1 MLMIRK
7 FKCKNCNHVYEA
19 DELNPNCVY
28 CGSDNVTPYKPT
40 SPAVKVLLVSVL
52 GIGLGFG
59 CAKVVSM
66 VVNKSDM
73 VSEPKNN
80 DDMSSI
86 SLSPGGG
93 ANLPVKSSETEDS
106 NIGNG
111 EALMEISSGKP
122 EITSVSDPVWANG
135 SYKFDVKATTKDG
148 DDLVFNL
155 YATGVVDPVAYSS
168 NGGFRN
174 IPPAEDGTGIYT
186 LEVKNSRTGEYTSCP
201 VSGFVQQVEKKVM
214 AKKLSVEDLQKMFNS
229 GSIPSNVKS
238 SFAFGYKIVCSGL
251 AEDET
256 APDRYEEIFNR
267 LIASWSSVVVTGVK
281 YNDRDQITSINIK
294 VNY

>member
-1 MLMIRK
+1 MIRK
-7 FKCKNCNHVYEA
+7 YKCKNCNRIYEA
-19 DELNPNCVY
+19 DELNPDCVY
-28 CGSDNVTPYKPT
+28 CGSDNVTPYKPA
-40 SPAVKVLLVSVL
+40 SPAVKVLLVSIL
-52 GIGLGFG
+52 GVGLGFG

-66 VVNKSDM
+66 LVNKSDA
-73 VSEPKNN
+73 VSESRAK

-93 ANLPVKSSETEDS
+93 ANLPARTSGAEDS
-106 NIGNG
+106 NVGNG

-122 EITSVSDPVWANG
+122 EIVSVSDLAWADG
-135 SYKFDVKATTKDG
+135 AYKFVVKATTKDG
-148 DDLVFNL
+148 DALVFNL
-155 YATGVVDPVAYSS
+155 YAAGVVDPVAYSS
-168 NGGFRN
+168 NGTFRN

-186 LEVKNSRTGEYTSCP
+186 LEVKNSRTGEHTMRQ
-201 VSGFVQQVEKKVM
+201 VSGFVQQSEKKVM
-214 AKKLSVEDLQKMFNS
+214 AKKLSVEELQRMFNS

-238 SFAFGYKIVCSGL
+238 CFAHGYKIVCSGL
-251 AEDET
+251 TDDET

>member
-1 MLMIRK
+1 
-7 FKCKNCNHVYEA
+7 
-19 DELNPNCVY
+19 
-28 CGSDNVTPYKPT
+28 
-40 SPAVKVLLVSVL
+40 
-52 GIGLGFG
+52 
-59 CAKVVSM
+59 
-66 VVNKSDM
+66 
-73 VSEPKNN
+73 
-80 DDMSSI
+80 
-86 SLSPGGG
+86 
-93 ANLPVKSSETEDS
+93 
-106 NIGNG
+106 
-111 EALMEISSGKP
+111 MEISSGKP